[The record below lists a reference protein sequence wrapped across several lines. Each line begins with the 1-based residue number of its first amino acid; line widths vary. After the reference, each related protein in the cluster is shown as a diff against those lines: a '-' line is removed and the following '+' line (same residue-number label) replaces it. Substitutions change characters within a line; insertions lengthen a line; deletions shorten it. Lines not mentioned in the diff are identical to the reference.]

1 MEKEFGEIFSGLKR
15 NFGIAYLDKFTIDP
29 ETGKKKPEK
38 YGWSFKE
45 VTDKDYFNHLNGKTS
60 IGIQPCD
67 DEGMVSFGAI
77 DIDDKEHS
85 YSNFPYKKYLD
96 IIKQNNLPLIPVKS
110 KSGGLHLY
118 LFLKEKARAVFLRN
132 FLEGLLFTLKLKPTT
147 EIYPK
152 QTELG
157 YDEEKKEWS
166 NGQYIN
172 LPYFNGS
179 ERIAINYDGT
189 PFTLEQF
196 IKVVDHNKKT
206 KEELEEFS
214 LALVKTVLQ
223 GGSDEFIDGPP
234 CLQISSKEELTDGR
248 DRWLYNY
255 MVFAKKRYQ
264 DKWEEM
270 VIDAPKKYFLKDSNG
285 LVIDDWGEKKVR
297 DKIRSWKKDSTK
309 GYTCTQDPIANF
321 CMKAECA
328 KRKYGFLSDRKV
340 LFPKLSSLV
349 KIKYPEPEYT
359 FNVELPNG
367 DSKSVKAKHIKQI
380 VLQEEI
386 RSIIAAAADFVPPKV
401 KSNEFQ
407 EVLDS
412 LFPPKEE
419 LLPPKGTT
427 PDEQL
432 EEYLK
437 EYINGPQ
444 AKSNVSFKAGSVLV
458 EGEYAYFKYQ
468 NFYNSLKNKDWKENK
483 SKTAEKIIQIGGG
496 KEITKINIPKRFPK
510 KQGEKESHDPIDVI
524 QIPIDK
530 FKIKSSKPEVISIK
544 SKKDIF

>member
-1 MEKEFGEIFSGLKR
+1 MERKFIEYFSGLQR
-15 NFGIAYLDKFTIDP
+15 NYGFADLSEMMIDP
-29 ETGKKKPEK
+29 QTGKNQPKK
-38 YGWSFKE
+38 YGWTHRQI
-45 VTDKDYFNHLNGKTS
+45 TDQDYTDHLSGKKS

-67 DEGMVSFGAI
+67 DDGMARFGAI
-77 DIDDKEHS
+77 DIDSKDYKDFS
-85 YSNFPYKKYLD
+85 VKKYLD
-96 IIKQNNLPLIPVKS
+96 IIKIYDLPLIPVKS

-118 LFLKEKARAVFLRN
+118 LFLKEPVKALIIKK
-132 FLEGLLFTLKLKPTT
+132 FLESLLFTLKLPLRT

-157 YDEEKKEWS
+157 KDSEGKFIDG
-166 NGQYIN
+166 NFIN
-172 LPYFNGS
+172 LPYYNKA
-179 ERIAINYDGT
+179 ERISINFDGKE
-189 PFTLEQF
+189 FTFEQF
-196 IKVVDHNKKT
+196 IKVIEANLKT
-206 KEELEEFS
+206 TDELEEFS
-214 LALVKTVLQ
+214 LAHVKTVLQ
-223 GGSDEFIDGPP
+223 GGPSEFDNGPP
-234 CLQISSKEELTDGR
+234 CLQMMTKSPLDDGR

-285 LVIDDWGEKKVR
+285 LVVDDWGEKKVR

-309 GYTCTQDPIANF
+309 GYTCTQEPIANF
-321 CMKAECA
+321 CMKSECV

-367 DSKSVKAKHIKQI
+367 DSKNVKAKHIKQI

-407 EVLDS
+407 EVLDN

-437 EYINGPQ
+437 DYVNGPQ
-444 AKSNVSFKAGSVLV
+444 AKSNAAFKTGAVLI
-458 EGEYAYFKYQ
+458 EGDHAYFKYQ
-468 NFYNSLKNKDWKENK
+468 SFYNSLKSKDWKENK

-496 KEITKINIPKRFPK
+496 KEKTEINVPKRFPK

-524 QIPIDK
+524 RIPIDK
-530 FKIKSSKPEVISIK
+530 FKIKQSKPEIMSVK

>member
-1 MEKEFGEIFSGLKR
+1 MERKFIEYFSGLQR
-15 NFGIAYLDKFTIDP
+15 NYGFADLSEMMIDP
-29 ETGKKKPEK
+29 QTGKNQPKK
-38 YGWSFKE
+38 YGWTHRQI
-45 VTDKDYFNHLNGKTS
+45 TDQDYTDHLSGKKS

-67 DEGMVSFGAI
+67 DDGMARFGAI
-77 DIDDKEHS
+77 DIDSKDYKDFS
-85 YSNFPYKKYLD
+85 VKKYLD
-96 IIKQNNLPLIPVKS
+96 IIKIYDLPLIPVKS

-118 LFLKEKARAVFLRN
+118 LFLKEPVKALIIKK
-132 FLEGLLFTLKLKPTT
+132 FLESLLFTLKLPLRT

-157 YDEEKKEWS
+157 KDSEGKFIDG
-166 NGQYIN
+166 NFIN
-172 LPYFNGS
+172 LPYYNRA
-179 ERIAINYDGT
+179 ERISINFDGKE
-189 PFTLEQF
+189 FTFEQF
-196 IKVVDHNKKT
+196 IKVIEANLKT
-206 KEELEEFS
+206 TDELEEFS
-214 LALVKTVLQ
+214 LAHVKTVLQ
-223 GGSDEFIDGPP
+223 GGPSEFDDGPP
-234 CLQISSKEELTDGR
+234 CLQMMTKSPLDDGR

-285 LVIDDWGEKKVR
+285 LVVDDWGEKKVR

-309 GYTCTQDPIANF
+309 GYTCTQEPIANF
-321 CMKAECA
+321 CMKSECV

-367 DSKSVKAKHIKQI
+367 DSKNVKAKHIKQI

-407 EVLDS
+407 EVLDN

-437 EYINGPQ
+437 DYVNGPQ
-444 AKSNVSFKAGSVLV
+444 AKSNAAFKTGAVLI
-458 EGEYAYFKYQ
+458 EGDHAYFKYQ
-468 NFYNSLKNKDWKENK
+468 SFYNSLKSKDWRENK

-496 KEITKINIPKRFPK
+496 KEKTEINVPKRFPK

-524 QIPIDK
+524 RIPVDK
-530 FKIKSSKPEVISIK
+530 FKIKQSKPEIMSVK

>member
-1 MEKEFGEIFSGLKR
+1 MERKFIEYFSGLQR
-15 NFGIAYLDKFTIDP
+15 NYGFADLSEMMIDP
-29 ETGKKKPEK
+29 QTGKNQPKK
-38 YGWSFKE
+38 YGWTHRQI
-45 VTDKDYFNHLNGKTS
+45 TDQDYADHLSGKKS
-60 IGIQPCD
+60 IGIQPCN
-67 DEGMVSFGAI
+67 DEGMARFGAI
-77 DIDDKEHS
+77 DIDSKDYKDFS
-85 YSNFPYKKYLD
+85 VKKYLD
-96 IIKQNNLPLIPVKS
+96 IIKSYDLPLIPVKS

-118 LFLKEKARAVFLRN
+118 LFLKEPVKALIIKK
-132 FLEGLLFTLKLKPTT
+132 FLESLLFTLKLPLRT

-157 YDEEKKEWS
+157 KDSEGKFIDG
-166 NGQYIN
+166 NFIN
-172 LPYFNGS
+172 LPYYNKA
-179 ERIAINYDGT
+179 ERISINFDGKE
-189 PFTLEQF
+189 FTFEQF
-196 IKVVDHNKKT
+196 IKVIEANLKT
-206 KEELEEFS
+206 TDELEEFS
-214 LALVKTVLQ
+214 LAHVKTVLQ
-223 GGSDEFIDGPP
+223 GGPSEFDDGPP
-234 CLQISSKEELTDGR
+234 CLQMMTKSPLDDGR

-285 LVIDDWGEKKVR
+285 LVVDDWGEKKVR

-309 GYTCTQDPIANF
+309 GYTCTQEPIANF
-321 CMKAECA
+321 CMKSECV

-367 DSKSVKAKHIKQI
+367 DSKNVKAKHIKQI

-407 EVLDS
+407 EVLDN

-437 EYINGPQ
+437 DYVNGPQ
-444 AKSNVSFKAGSVLV
+444 AKSNAAFKTGAVLI
-458 EGEYAYFKYQ
+458 EGDHAYFKYQ
-468 NFYNSLKNKDWKENK
+468 SFYNSLKSKDWRENK

-496 KEITKINIPKRFPK
+496 KEKTEINVPKRFPK

-524 QIPIDK
+524 RIPIDK
-530 FKIKSSKPEVISIK
+530 FKIKQSKPEIMSVK

>member
-1 MEKEFGEIFSGLKR
+1 MERKFIEYFTGLQR
-15 NFGIAYLDKFTIDP
+15 NFGIADLTKTIKDP
-29 ETGKKKPEK
+29 VTGKLKPE
-38 YGWSFKE
+38 YGWSKQPI
-45 VTDKDYFNHLNGKTS
+45 TDQYYLDHLNGNKS
-60 IGIQPCD
+60 IGIQPCN
-67 DEGMVSFGAI
+67 DEGMVRFGTI
-77 DIDDKEHS
+77 DIDSKDYKDFS
-85 YSNFPYKKYLD
+85 IKKYLD
-96 IIKQNNLPLIPVKS
+96 IIKQYDLPLIPVKS

-118 LFLKEKARAVFLRN
+118 LFLKEPVKAIIIKK
-132 FLEGLLFTLKLKPTT
+132 FLEGLLFTLKLPLKT

-157 YDEEKKEWS
+157 QDSEGKFIDG
-166 NGQYIN
+166 NFIN
-172 LPYFNGS
+172 LPYYNKA
-179 ERIAINYDGT
+179 ERIAINFDGK
-189 PFTLEQF
+189 PFTFEQF
-196 IKVVDHNKKT
+196 IKVIEANLKT
-206 KEELEEFS
+206 SSELEEFS
-214 LALVKTVLQ
+214 IAHVKTVLQ
-223 GGSDEFIDGPP
+223 GGPSEFDDGPP
-234 CLQISSKEELTDGR
+234 CLQIMTKSPLDDGR

-270 VIDAPKKYFLKDSNG
+270 VVDAPKKYFLKDSNG
-285 LVIDDWGEKKVR
+285 LVVDDWSEKKVK

-309 GYTCTQDPIANF
+309 GYTCTQEPIANF
-321 CMKAECA
+321 CMKSECV

-367 DSKSVKAKHIKQI
+367 ESRNVKARNVKQI

-401 KSNEFQ
+401 KSNDFQ

-412 LFPPKEE
+412 LFPPTEE
-419 LLPPKGTT
+419 LSPPKGTT

-437 EYINGPQ
+437 EYVNGPQ
-444 AKSNVSFKAGSVLV
+444 AKSNASFKTGSVLI

-468 NFYNSLKNKDWKENK
+468 GFYKFLKVKDWKEDK
-483 SKTAEKIIQIGGG
+483 SKTAEKIIQICGG
-496 KEITKINIPKRFPK
+496 KEKAKINVPKRFPK

-524 QIPIDK
+524 QISIDK
-530 FKIKSSKPEVISIK
+530 FKIKQSKPEIIPVK